1 MSLPIPLLLSLGAL
15 FPVVMRAM
23 KTDNKPAM
31 EKIADVAKSITQSSV
46 PEQVMELLGTNGE
59 MRQQFDEE
67 LSKVSQTME
76 AAALVDRQHARSR
89 DLTLARSGQGNLRA
103 DIMVVAAAMGL
114 AGCLCCLV
122 FYESSLP
129 GEAVGIISTVAGI
142 FGACL
147 KDAYAFEFG
156 SSRGSKNKDA
166 QVATLLQRYE
176 QGH

>member
-1 MSLPIPLLLSLGAL
+1 MSLPIPLLLSLSAL
-15 FPVVMRAM
+15 FPTVMKAM
-23 KTDNKPAM
+23 KSDDKHAM
-31 EKIADVAKSITQSSV
+31 EKIVDVAKSITQSSV
-46 PEQVMELLGTNGE
+46 PEQVMQLLETNGE
-59 MRQQFDEE
+59 MRQEFDAE
-67 LSKVSQTME
+67 LSKITQTME
-76 AAALVDRQHARSR
+76 TAFLADRQDARSR
-89 DLTLARSGQGNLRA
+89 DLTLAKAGYGNLRA

-114 AGCLCCLV
+114 AGCLSCLV
-122 FYESSLP
+122 FYESALP

-176 QGH
+176 RSH